1 MAEKIFNFNSEALR
15 LLFLYFDQTEEIVF
29 IFKIKDNTDELV
41 YANQVF
47 YNLLNYSKDD
57 ISKIKFDNIFDK
69 ISIKEKNK
77 IFQKLNKSK
86 YIILSTSIANKNNI
100 LLPVS
105 AKFYLYENNN
115 EKIIIIIASNQLE
128 KNIYEYRKHL
138 SEVLLNIFQKYKIE
152 EDLISKAAESIFI
165 YFDSNVL
172 IYFPL
177 EIKDKPVLYYMDE
190 SALVKTYDEEIIK
203 DFKKLIDD
211 NYYLLKTNK
220 EPLFICKIKKNTR
233 KIKNEKIGKICFDS
247 YKFTY
252 ILIPI
257 YIGEILQSIIIIG
270 SLRDQFFREEINL
283 IHFTFQGLLL
293 FKMKEQFLLELK
305 YQQKIFSDLL
315 EYSLEMHYREYLPE
329 RKLEYIS
336 SACKQIT
343 GFDKEELMNNPS
355 LFWERIHQEDREKL
369 IKSYLPY
376 SQKEKDSQKFY
387 EYRFIHKDGSIRWF
401 SDLFEII
408 KDEFN
413 KPQYIVG
420 SIRDITKQKENEQYL
435 IQMQNQIAQIQ
446 KMEALCRFS
455 SEISHDFN
463 NIISSLKG
471 IIQISLDN
479 IENIK
484 RSYTV
489 YLVDI
494 KEKKLK
500 KEDSNFYKTLNKNIE
515 DINQNLID
523 CLDIIKK
530 GLELTERIKL
540 FYQKKNPET
549 LIFEVNDQISSLKAI
564 FKTSTKKDIEII
576 YNLPSEKFYIKMNKS
591 QFDQVLLNLLV
602 NAYDSIEKKGKIII
616 KTEFVNNDENNKK
629 NSVPLDARKKYVKI
643 TVKDTGCGMDKNVLM
658 KIFEP
663 FFTTKGQNGSGL
675 GLSIVYNIIKQ
686 NDGFIDVKSEKG
698 FGTSFF
704 IYLPLVD

>member
-1 MAEKIFNFNSEALR
+1 MAEKISNFNSKAFR
-15 LLFLYFDQTEEIVF
+15 LLLLYFDQTEEIVF
-29 IFKIKDNTDELV
+29 IFKIKDKTDELV

-57 ISKIKFDNIFDK
+57 ISNIKFDNIFNK
-69 ISIKEKNK
+69 INTKEKNK
-77 IFQKLNKSK
+77 IFQKLIKIK
-86 YIILSTSIANKNNI
+86 YIVLSTSISNKNNI
-100 LLPVS
+100 LIPVR

-115 EKIIIIIASNQLE
+115 ENHIIIIANNQVE
-128 KNIYEYRKHL
+128 KNIYEYRKYL
-138 SEVLLNIFQKYKIE
+138 SEVLLNVFQKYKIE
-152 EDLISKAAESIFI
+152 EDLILKAAESIFI
-165 YFDSNVL
+165 YFDSKIL

-177 EIKDKPVLYYMDE
+177 EIKDKSVLYYMDE

-203 DFKKLIDD
+203 DFKQLIDE
-211 NYYLLKTNK
+211 NYYLLKTKK
-220 EPLFICKIKKNTR
+220 EPLFICKIKNNTK
-233 KIKNEKIGKICFDS
+233 KIKNEKIDKIYFDS

-283 IHFTFQGLLL
+283 IHFTFQALLL
-293 FKMKEQFLLELK
+293 FKMKEQFLQQLK

-315 EYSLEMHYREYLPE
+315 EYSLEMHYREYVPE

-343 GFDKEELMNNPS
+343 GYDKEELINNPS

-369 IKSYLPY
+369 MKTYLSY
-376 SQKEKDSQKFY
+376 SQKKGDSQKFY

-413 KPQYIVG
+413 KPLYFVG

-435 IQMQNQIAQIQ
+435 NQMQNQIAQIQ
-446 KMEALCRFS
+446 KMEALGRFS
-455 SEISHDFN
+455 SEITHDFN

-471 IIQISLDN
+471 NIQISLDC

-484 RSYTV
+484 RSYTD
-489 YLVDI
+489 YLDI
-494 KEKKLK
+494 KEKELK
-500 KEDSNFYKTLNKNIE
+500 KEDSNFYKTLNNFID
-515 DINQNLID
+515 DINGNLID

-530 GLELTERIKL
+530 GQELTERIKL

-549 LIFEVNDQISSLKAI
+549 VIFEVNDQISSLKAI
-564 FKTSTKKDIEII
+564 FKTSIKKDIEII
-576 YNLPSEKFYIKMNKS
+576 YNLASEKFYIKMNKS
-591 QFDQVLLNLLV
+591 QFDQVLLNLFV
-602 NAYDSIEKKGKIII
+602 NAYDSIEKKGKITIR
-616 KTEFVNNDENNKK
+616 TEFVNNDDDNKK
-629 NSVPLDARKKYVKI
+629 NSVPIVAGKKYVKI
-643 TVKDTGCGMDKNVLM
+643 TITDTGSGMDKNILM

-663 FFTTKGQNGSGL
+663 FFTTKGENGSGL

-698 FGTSFF
+698 MGTSFF
-704 IYLPLVD
+704 IYFPLVD